1 MKSPTVRP
9 RLYSAIAL
17 AVGLAGVLV
26 GCSTDKTDTTMK
38 AGAVAAKTATPA
50 AVQQLPLPADGQPR
64 TVAMRRVTESQ
75 YRQTIA
81 DLYGTDIEV
90 VGRFEP
96 DNRRDG
102 LMAVGSAEL
111 SISAGGFEQYL
122 SMARSVS
129 DQVLDDKHR
138 AKFAPCKPADDKAAD
153 DACTT
158 EFLKAN
164 GRYLF
169 RRPLTDAEIKS
180 RVDLAR
186 KASDQLKTYQG
197 GLKLAFVSLLT
208 APEFLFRVEMAEADP
223 GAKKQYRLDG
233 YTKSQRLSYLFWN
246 TTPDAELLD
255 AADSGEIHTE
265 AGLKKQVER
274 LAASQKIERG
284 TRAFFSD
291 MLQFS
296 RFENTIK
303 DGKTFP
309 KYSFAIAEA
318 SQEQTLRTL
327 VDHLVTR
334 NGDYREVFTT
344 PNTFINRPLAA
355 LYDVPFLSANDWMP
369 YRYPDDADQAG
380 VISQAAFLSMFSH
393 PGRTSPTKRGV
404 AVHEVFLCHVM
415 PLPADNVDFTLIND
429 TSNGVLKTVRSRLS
443 AHASNATCA
452 ACHKLTDPLGLALER
467 FDSIGQHRTLE
478 NGERIDA
485 SSELNGEKFES
496 AKGLG
501 KVLAKNPEAPNC
513 LVRNVFAYG
522 AGRLPSDP
530 GETRFVT
537 GEYKAFAD
545 AGYKLRPL
553 MKDIASSPDFYRVV
567 IPKPPAQTPTEKS
580 KAETAALATAIPG
593 EAK

>member
-1 MKSPTVRP
+1 MIRP
-9 RLYSAIAL
+9 ALYSAIAVAAL
-17 AVGLAGVLV
+17 GVAGVLAS
-26 GCSTDKTDTTMK
+26 CSTAKPDTTMK
-38 AGAVAAKTATPA
+38 VATVTARTATPP
-50 AVQQLPLPADGQPR
+50 AVQSLPLPADGQPR

-81 DLYGTDIEV
+81 DLYGPDIEV

-96 DNRRDG
+96 DSRRDG

-111 SISAGGFEQYL
+111 SISGGGFEQYL
-122 SMARSVS
+122 SMARSIS

-153 DACTT
+153 DACTA

-164 GRYLF
+164 GRNLF
-169 RRPLTDAEIKS
+169 RRPLTDSEVNS
-180 RVDLAR
+180 RVALAR
-186 KASDQLKTYQG
+186 EASGQLKTYNG

-208 APEFLFRVEMAEADP
+208 APEFLFRTEMAEADP
-223 GAKKQYRLDG
+223 GAKNQYRLDG
-233 YTKSQRLSYLFWN
+233 YTKAQRLSYLFWN
-246 TTPDAELLD
+246 TTPDPELLD
-255 AADSGEIHTE
+255 AAASGEIHTE

-274 LAASQKIERG
+274 LGNSPKVERG
-284 TRAFFSD
+284 ARAFFTD

-318 SQEQTLRTL
+318 AQEQTLRTL
-327 VDHLVTR
+327 VDHLITR
-334 NGDYREVFTT
+334 NGDYREIFTT

-369 YRYPDDADQAG
+369 YKYPDDADQAG
-380 VISQAAFLSMFSH
+380 VITQAAFLSMFSH

-429 TSNGVLKTVRSRLS
+429 TSNGVLKTVRSRLN
-443 AHASNATCA
+443 AHATNPTCA
-452 ACHKLTDPLGLALER
+452 ACHHLTDPLGLALER
-467 FDSIGQHRTLE
+467 FDSIGQHRTTE
-478 NGERIDA
+478 NGEKIDA
-485 SSELNGEKFES
+485 SSELNGVKFES

-501 KVLAKNPEAPNC
+501 QVLAKNPEAPNC
-513 LVRNVFAYG
+513 LVRNMFAYG

-530 GETRFVT
+530 GETRFVQ

-545 AGYKLRPL
+545 AGYRLRPM
-553 MKDIASSPDFYRVV
+553 MKDIASSQDFYRVV
-567 IPKPPAQTPTEKS
+567 IPKPPAPAKP
-580 KAETAALATAIPG
+580 ETAALETAIPG